1 MECDS
6 QHGLRVQMIGAAQ
19 NSEPCKE
26 KNAEYT
32 LPQALKTTFS
42 AQIQP
47 FFNGFSRGEK
57 TETAQ

>member
-19 NSEPCKE
+19 
-26 KNAEYT
+26 NAEYT